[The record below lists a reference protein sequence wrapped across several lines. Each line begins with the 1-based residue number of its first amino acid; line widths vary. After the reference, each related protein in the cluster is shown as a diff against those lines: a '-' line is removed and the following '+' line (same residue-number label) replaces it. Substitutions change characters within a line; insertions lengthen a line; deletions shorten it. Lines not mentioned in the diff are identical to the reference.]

1 MKTAVVQIGNSKGI
15 RIPKTVLAECQI
27 EDEVDL
33 VIEDNKIIITPYKN
47 KPRVGWED
55 QFKAMAER
63 KEDQLLI
70 PDSVD
75 LDSKDWEW

>member
-1 MKTAVVQIGNSKGI
+1 MKAAVIQIGNSKGI

-33 VIEDNKIIITPYKN
+33 LVEDNKIIITPFKN
-47 KPRVGWED
+47 KPRMGWED

-63 KEDQLLI
+63 KEDELLI
-70 PDSVD
+70 PDSID
-75 LDSKDWEW
+75 LETKDWEW

>member
-1 MKTAVVQIGNSKGI
+1 MKAVVIQIGNSKGI

-33 VIEDNKIIITPYKN
+33 LVEGNKIIITPFKN
-47 KPRVGWED
+47 KPRMGWED

-70 PDSVD
+70 PDSID
-75 LDSKDWEW
+75 LETKDWEW

>member
-1 MKTAVVQIGNSKGI
+1 MKAAVIQIGNSKGI
-15 RIPKTVLAECQI
+15 RIPKTVLAECLI

-33 VIEDNKIIITPYKN
+33 LVEDNKIIITPYKN

-75 LDSKDWEW
+75 LNAQDWEW

>member
-1 MKTAVVQIGNSKGI
+1 MKATVIQIGNSKGI

-33 VIEDNKIIITPYKN
+33 LVEGNKIIITPYKN

-70 PDSVD
+70 PDSID
-75 LDSKDWEW
+75 LETKDWEW

>member
-1 MKTAVVQIGNSKGI
+1 MKTSIVQIGNSKGI
-15 RIPKTVLAECQI
+15 RIPKTVLAECHI

-33 VIEDNKIIITPYKN
+33 QIEDNKITITPYKN
-47 KPRVGWED
+47 KPRLGWED

-63 KEDQLLI
+63 KEDQLLV

>member
-1 MKTAVVQIGNSKGI
+1 MKAAVIQIGNSKGI

-33 VIEDNKIIITPYKN
+33 LVEDNKIIITPYKN

-70 PDSVD
+70 PDSID
-75 LDSKDWEW
+75 LETKDWEW